1 MVVVAAVVVDATVLT
16 VDGVV
21 VVMDAAAVV
30 VVVNA
35 RRLPIFNSSNYNYDT
50 GDIYSVFSPSQIAQ
64 QQIQL

>member
-21 VVMDAAAVV
+21 VVMDAAA
-30 VVVNA
+30 VNA